1 MLFSIQDDLS
11 KTLDKNKIAGASE
24 QTFRRFHPHITIAF
38 RDLTERHF
46 NSLWGEVEHKSLS
59 GRFSTESITL
69 LRHSGKIWT
78 VEDDFLFGQEKFDVR
93 TYPET
98 V

>member
-1 MLFSIQDDLS
+1 MLLSIQDDLN

-24 QTFRRFHPHITIAF
+24 RTFRRFHPHITIAF

-69 LRHSGKIWT
+69 LRHNGKIWT
-78 VEDDFLFGQEKFDVR
+78 VEDDFLFGQEKFDAR

>member
-24 QTFRRFHPHITIAF
+24 QTFRHFHPHITIAF

-46 NSLWGEVEHKSLS
+46 NSLWGEVEHRLFS
-59 GRFSTESITL
+59 GRFSTENITL
-69 LRHSGKIWT
+69 LRQNEKKSG
-78 VEDDFLFGQEKFDVR
+78 
-93 TYPET
+93 P
-98 V
+98 

>member
-46 NSLWGEVEHKSLS
+46 NLLWGEVEHKSFS

-69 LRHSGKIWT
+69 LRHNGKIWT
-78 VEDDFLFGQEKFDVR
+78 VEDDFLFGQEKFDAP
-93 TYPET
+93 T
-98 V
+98 